1 MASCDGKKMNRKA
14 ECWPAGSIAQ
24 HRAILIQSSHGLGD
38 SFSIALPEGL
48 AAMPGHVARL
58 TRIQSVRYLI
68 AGFLLILT
76 FMNLIS
82 ASFARAQGGETE
94 MLSVQKSAPAAVF
107 IERGGSELELRRHLR
122 AKNGVLISVPPPQ
135 WSVSRLRRP
144 GALGSLPQSSWE
156 WP

>member
-1 MASCDGKKMNRKA
+1 MNRKA
-14 ECWPAGSIAQ
+14 GCWPAGSIAQ

-58 TRIQSVRYLI
+58 TRVQSVRYLI

-122 AKNGVLISVPPPQ
+122 AKNGVLKLSSSTSVI
-135 WSVSRLRRP
+135 RLSIAP
-144 GALGSLPQSSWE
+144 IGSLGLLPPSSWE